1 MEILVSIVI
10 VGIAVSSISFAIA
23 RGIQHHESTR
33 LKHAAYMDLKRFTEF
48 YRSKIAAGYAIEG
61 TYSPAQDQYCLK
73 TRAGSIDDFGANASD
88 CVDAER
94 TYSVEKIERPN
105 YDLSK
110 YYKLKTWIKYKEN
123 LNGLNEGEWKTLEF
137 ETHQIPIR

>member
-1 MEILVSIVI
+1 V
-10 VGIAVSSISFAIA
+10 
-23 RGIQHHESTR
+23 QHHESTR

-73 TRAGSIDDFGANASD
+73 TRAGSIDDFGANALD

-105 YDLSK
+105 YELSK